1 MWTERK
7 LDSLK
12 ITETLQTKTSKQ
24 IEDKTVVVRNIKT
37 NLSIEYISISD
48 AAASLNVSRFTLRT
62 YIKNQKVLSVITPD
76 ISGLVKYKKESF
88 LINLKDNN

>member
-62 YIKNQKVLSVITPD
+62 YNKN
-76 ISGLVKYKKESF
+76 KK
-88 LINLKDNN
+88 